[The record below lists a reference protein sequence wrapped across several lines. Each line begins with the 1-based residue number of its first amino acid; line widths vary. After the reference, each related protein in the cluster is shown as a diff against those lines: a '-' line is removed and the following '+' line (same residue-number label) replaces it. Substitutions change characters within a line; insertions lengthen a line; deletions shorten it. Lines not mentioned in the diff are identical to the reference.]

1 MSKNDPS
8 KLRQEAGTPDCV
20 WFDVRGNTRITPQ
33 FNGALPYGYCVIER
47 RVATTY
53 AKTAGLVPGR
63 LQPKLPGICS
73 RKMVRSPPSS
83 PPPFLKYAHGTVR
96 VRLHLLTGLWLPT
109 SGSVV
114 DRRM

>member
-63 LQPKLPGICS
+63 LQPELPG
-73 RKMVRSPPSS
+73 MFPEDGQVTPLLPSS
-83 PPPFLKYAHGTVR
+83 LPKVCARYRACASPFANRALASNV
-96 VRLHLLTGLWLPT
+96 WECC
-109 SGSVV
+109 
-114 DRRM
+114 